1 MPFRKSKQTATQARD
16 PLDEEPVKRAM
27 DFKRYVPS
35 VISRVATKMTLS
47 AQAYFQEHFGVTL
60 LEWRIV
66 SFIVAEGPSSAYDI
80 WTAGNMDKAAVSRAL
95 KALSSKNLVSIR
107 DVPRSARRRTVVT
120 LTKSGRRLHD
130 ELFDEIT
137 TRHER
142 LVAGLTRSQIENLIA
157 ALEHLEGRI
166 ALMDKP
172 SDQQPTGF
180 DPTKV
185 LSRS

>member
-1 MPFRKSKQTATQARD
+1 MPFRKSKKTVTQVRD
-16 PLDEEPVKRAM
+16 ALNEEPIERAI
-27 DFKRYVPS
+27 DFRRYVPA

-60 LEWRIV
+60 LEWRVI

-80 WTAGNMDKAAVSRAL
+80 WTVGNMDKSAVSRAL
-95 KALSSKNLVSIR
+95 KALASRGLVSIR
-107 DVPRSARRRTVVT
+107 DVPRSARRRMLVT
-120 LTKSGRRLHD
+120 LTRSGRRLHD
-130 ELFDEIT
+130 DLFDEIT

-142 LVAGLTRSQIENLIA
+142 LVGGLTRTQIESFIVV
-157 ALEHLEGRI
+157 LEHLEGRI
-166 ALMDKP
+166 ALMDRS

-180 DPTKV
+180 DPTKT